1 MPLTICSLYSIF
13 LDLHTRLQYDLSK
26 APALQ
31 DVDEEV
37 GRRVDGEG
45 EVRYVDEVLQAEE
58 TVGEV

>member
-13 LDLHTRLQYDLSK
+13 LDLYTRLQYDLSK

-45 EVRYVDEVLQAEE
+45 EVRYVDEVLRAEE
-58 TVGEV
+58 TVGKV